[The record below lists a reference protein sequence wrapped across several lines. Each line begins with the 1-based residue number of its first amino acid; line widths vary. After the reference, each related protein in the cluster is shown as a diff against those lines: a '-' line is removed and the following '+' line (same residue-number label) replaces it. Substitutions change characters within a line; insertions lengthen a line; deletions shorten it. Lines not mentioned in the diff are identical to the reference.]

1 MLKKNFIVWGIGVS
15 YFIGIFSIFHL
26 RPSFLDLAIG
36 LQMSVVLAFT
46 LAIGFFIYKD
56 RSLEF
61 SVSTLAWVFLAL
73 LILIQPFIN
82 SITYSDSLL
91 FPVVYCLELALITL
105 IVKQIISN
113 EKNGRILLCDN
124 IAFFLLI
131 GGVLTVI
138 ILYLQLFSVHLPFI
152 ADLGDNKP
160 IGNIV
165 QPNQTA
171 FLLCLA
177 IVASLYLNKTL
188 IWYRKINFIILFF
201 FAIGIALTASRG
213 GLLIMLG
220 IPFLYALVVNTT
232 AKSRV
237 FQCLLTTTVMFLG
250 YAIGVYLFNGFVNEG
265 NENAIVRA
273 IGEAGRASN
282 HERILEQNLAY
293 NMFSSQPVIG
303 YGWGNSLKGAFDYAL
318 QDNWFILAHHSHFF
332 ITQIAAELGLIG
344 LCILIPL
351 SWILYKN
358 INFKMDIIQAFPFIL
373 VTIILV
379 YSMSEFPLWYLR
391 FSVIFAVAI
400 GLIDPSQ
407 IKWKSHYNS
416 LIGVI
421 CFGIGV
427 GSIFYYKSYLNY
439 NYYTE
444 LTYRDQLDTKQINK
458 LEDVFG
464 FLKYKEQLIYYS
476 LHLDNHLIDQKI
488 SLGNRVL
495 SGFPAFVFI
504 EKQATYYA
512 LNGEKNK
519 SLDLYKKSCI
529 MDYGRNCF
537 LIKQNLLVNVKN
549 DPSHFSWIYNEFT
562 KWENMNFRK

>member
-1 MLKKNFIVWGIGVS
+1 MLKNNFIIWGIGIS

-61 SVSTLAWVFLAL
+61 SVGALTWVFLAL

-105 IVKQIISN
+105 IVKQIVSN
-113 EKNGRILLCDN
+113 EKNGRILLCNN
-124 IAFFLLI
+124 IAFFLLT

-138 ILYLQLFSVHLPFI
+138 ILWLQLFSVHLPFI
-152 ADLGDNKP
+152 ANLGDNKP

-171 FLLCLA
+171 FVLCLA

-188 IWYRKINFIILFF
+188 IWYRKINFIILFS

-220 IPFLYALVVNTT
+220 IPFLYALVINATT
-232 AKSRV
+232 KSRIV
-237 FQCLLTTTVMFLG
+237 QCTLTSIVMFLG
-250 YAIGVYLFNGFVNEG
+250 YGIGVYLFNGFVNEG
-265 NENAIVRA
+265 NENALVRA
-273 IGEAGRASN
+273 IGEAGLASN

-293 NMFSSQPVIG
+293 NMFSSQPITG

-318 QDNWFILAHHSHFF
+318 QDNWFILAHHSHMF
-332 ITQIAAELGLIG
+332 ITQIAAELGLTG

-373 VTIILV
+373 VVIILI
-379 YSMSEFPLWYLR
+379 YSMSEFPLWYFR
-391 FSVIFAVAI
+391 FSIIFAIAI
-400 GLIDPSQ
+400 SLIDPSQ
-407 IKWKSHYNS
+407 IKWKSHYNA
-416 LIGVI
+416 LIGII
-421 CFGIGV
+421 CLIIGI
-427 GSIFYYKSYLNY
+427 GSIFYYKTYLNY

-444 LTYRDQLDTKQINK
+444 LTYTDQLNSKQVNQ
-458 LEDVFG
+458 LEDSFG
-464 FLKYKEQLIYYS
+464 FTEYKEQLVYYT
-476 LHLDNHLIDQKI
+476 LPLDSHFLEQKI
-488 SLGNRVL
+488 TLGNRVL
-495 SGFPAFVFI
+495 TKFPTMVFI
-504 EKQATYYA
+504 EKQAIFYA
-512 LNGEKNK
+512 LNDEKQQSLELFKKGCLIDYRKYCSNIQENLQRNANSNPKVFMQIYSDFIKWQGKNK
-519 SLDLYKKSCI
+519 
-529 MDYGRNCF
+529 
-537 LIKQNLLVNVKN
+537 
-549 DPSHFSWIYNEFT
+549 
-562 KWENMNFRK
+562 